1 MGFKEKLS
9 QHYTNSYLSKFGDRL
24 TQAQGKVISI
34 KTEQKSF
41 LFFHKLLVTILIKP
55 DRSKNITKCVYKK
68 NKWFKKPSFMSISQG
83 HSLLIQ
89 GLKGKK
95 GKSDREVLEI
105 LNILNMTNKSQL
117 VPVEGDAVKKVQQAQ
132 KVKYR

>member
-9 QHYTNSYLSKFGDRL
+9 QHYTNSYLAKYGDRL
-24 TQAQGKVISI
+24 SQAQGKVISI
-34 KTEQKSF
+34 KTEKKSF
-41 LFFHKLLVTILIKP
+41 LFFHKLIVTILIKP

-68 NKWFKKPSFMSISQG
+68 NRWFKKPTFMPISQG

-95 GKSDREVLEI
+95 GKTDREVLQV
-105 LNILNMTNKSQL
+105 LNILNMTNKAQL
-117 VPVEGDAVKKVQQAQ
+117 VPVEGDAVKKLHQAQ

>member
-9 QHYTNSYLSKFGDRL
+9 QHYTNSYLTKYGDRL

-34 KTEQKSF
+34 KTEQN
-41 LFFHKLLVTILIKP
+41 LFVFHKLIVTILIKP

-68 NKWFKKPSFMSISQG
+68 NKWFKKPLFMAVSQG

-95 GKSDREVLEI
+95 GKSDREILQI
-105 LNILNMTNKSQL
+105 LNIINMTNKAQL
-117 VPVEGDAVKKVQQAQ
+117 IPVEGD
-132 KVKYR
+132 

>member
-9 QHYTNSYLSKFGDRL
+9 QHYTNSYLAKYGDRL

-41 LFFHKLLVTILIKP
+41 LFFHKLIVTILIKP

-68 NKWFKKPSFMSISQG
+68 NKWFKKPTFMAVSQG

-95 GKSDREVLEI
+95 GKNDREILQI
-105 LNILNMTNKSQL
+105 LNIINMTNKSQL